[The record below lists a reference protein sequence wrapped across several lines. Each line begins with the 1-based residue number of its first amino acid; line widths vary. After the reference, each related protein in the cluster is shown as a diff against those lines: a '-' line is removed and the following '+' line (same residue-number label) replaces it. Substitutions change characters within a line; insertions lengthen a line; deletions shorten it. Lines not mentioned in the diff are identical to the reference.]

1 MTNTELL
8 EQKISESG
16 KKKGYL
22 AGKCGLSRTGFNNCV
37 RNRAEFKTSHVKIL
51 CYELNITDLAEKEA
65 IFYAVADSYMN
76 QAWEDN
82 T

>member
-8 EQKISESG
+8 ERKIADSG

-22 AGKCGLSRTGFNNCV
+22 AAKCGMSRTQFNKCV
-37 RNRAEFKTSHVKIL
+37 NNKAEFKTSHVKIL

-65 IFYAVADSYMN
+65 IFYAMSDSSMN
-76 QAWEDN
+76 R
-82 T
+82 

>member
-8 EQKISESG
+8 ERKIADSG

-22 AGKCGLSRTGFNNCV
+22 AEKCGLSRTGFNNCIK
-37 RNRAEFKTSHVKIL
+37 NKAEFKTRHVKIL

-65 IFYAVADSYMN
+65 IFYADDDSSMN
-76 QAWEDN
+76 HSEEDN

>member
-8 EQKISESG
+8 EQKITESG

-22 AGKCGLSRTGFNNCV
+22 ADKCGLSRTGFNNCIK
-37 RNRAEFKTSHVKIL
+37 NRAEFKTSHVKIL

-65 IFYAVADSYMN
+65 IFYAVDDSSMN
-76 QAWEDN
+76 HSVEDSV
-82 T
+82 

>member
-8 EQKISESG
+8 EQKIAESG

-22 AGKCGLSRTGFNNCV
+22 AAKCGLSRTGFSNCIK
-37 RNRAEFKTSHVKIL
+37 NKAEFKTRHVKIL

-65 IFYAVADSYMN
+65 IFYADDDSCMN
-76 QAWEDN
+76 RNEEA
-82 T
+82 TA

>member
-8 EQKISESG
+8 EQKIAESG

-22 AGKCGLSRTGFNNCV
+22 AEKCGLSRTGFSNCV
-37 RNRAEFKTSHVKIL
+37 KNRAEFKTSHVKIL

-65 IFYAVADSYMN
+65 IFYAVDDSCVNHEEGYV
-76 QAWEDN
+76 
-82 T
+82 

>member
-8 EQKISESG
+8 EKKIAESG

-22 AGKCGLSRTGFNNCV
+22 ADKCGLSRTGLSNCMK
-37 RNRAEFKTSHVKIL
+37 NKAEFKTRHVKIL
-51 CYELNITDLAEKEA
+51 CCELNIFDLAEKEA
-65 IFYAVADSYMN
+65 IFYADDDSSVN
-76 QAWEDN
+76 HSEEAG